1 MSPWRDGW
9 YERADMAA
17 GMGPKQLARKLQP
30 AVLRE
35 RVKTSLWVIPVI
47 AVLVAIGL
55 ANVLLHVDQGIAQHR
70 QAWFLF
76 GGGADSAREFLATIA
91 SSLLTFTGLVF
102 SITILVLQLASSQF
116 SPRVLRTFLEDRFT
130 RFSMGLFV
138 GSFTYAMALIPE
150 LRVGSREEP
159 EFVPALS
166 IFIAFVLVVM
176 CVGVFVHYIHHM
188 AHSIRAVQIIHR
200 VADETRRSME
210 RMFPEQLQESA
221 APVSL
226 PRTTPDQEFL
236 HDRPPGVVMAIE
248 EEALLAL
255 ACERDVII
263 ALVPHVGDFLPR
275 GAALFRVW
283 GKGPVTLDEL
293 REYVVVGVERTPHQ
307 DPAFGFRQLVD
318 VAERALSPGIN
329 DPTTAVQALDQLH
342 DLLRSLC
349 TKAIPAPSRTDDAGR
364 LRLVLPRPDWDS
376 FVRLGLDEIREYGE
390 GSIQI
395 ARRLRAI
402 LEDLLS
408 VAPSAR
414 QAVIQEQLALLEA
427 STRRGFHSEN
437 ERRQARLAS
446 TQGQGQEE

>member
-1 MSPWRDGW
+1 
-9 YERADMAA
+9 MAA
-17 GMGPKQLARKLQP
+17 GMNLRHLARKFQP

-35 RVKTSLWVIPVI
+35 RFKTSLWVIPVI
-47 AVLVAIGL
+47 AVLLAIGL
-55 ANVLLHVDQGIAQHR
+55 AKALLHVDQGIAQHR

-150 LRVGSREEP
+150 LRVDNGKEP

-166 IFIAFVLVVM
+166 VFIAFALVVT

-188 AHSIRAVQIIHR
+188 AHSIRAVHIVYR
-200 VADETRRSME
+200 VAEETRHSME
-210 RMFPEQLQESA
+210 RMFPEEAGEPA

-226 PRTTPDQEFL
+226 PRTAPDQEFP
-236 HDRPPGVVMAIE
+236 HDRPPGVVMTIE
-248 EEALLAL
+248 EEALLTL
-255 ACERDVII
+255 ACERDVLI

-275 GAALFRVW
+275 GGPLFRVW
-283 GKGPVTLDEL
+283 GKGRVTLDEL
-293 REYVVVGVERTPHQ
+293 REHVVVGAERTPYQ

-329 DPTTAVQALDQLH
+329 DPTTAVQALDQIH
-342 DLLRSLC
+342 DLLRTLNMR
-349 TKAIPAPSRTDDAGR
+349 TIPAPSRMDDSGQ
-364 LRLVLPRPDWDS
+364 LRLFLPRPDWDAY
-376 FVRLGLDEIREYGE
+376 VRLGLDEIREYGE

-395 ARRLRAI
+395 ARRIRAI

-408 VAPSAR
+408 VVPAAR
-414 QAVIQEQLALLEA
+414 QEVLQEQLALLEESA
-427 STRRGFHSEN
+427 RRGFHSEN
-437 ERRQARLAS
+437 ERSRARRAS
-446 TQGQGQEE
+446 TQGQGQEEEGD

>member
-1 MSPWRDGW
+1 MRF
-9 YERADMAA
+9 
-17 GMGPKQLARKLQP
+17 QHLARKFQP

-35 RVKTSLWVIPVI
+35 RFRTSLWVIPVI

-55 ANVLLHVDQGIAQHR
+55 AKVLLRVDRGIEQNR

-76 GGGADSAREFLATIA
+76 GGGADSALEFLSTIA

-102 SITILVLQLASSQF
+102 SITILVPQLASSQF
-116 SPRVLRTFLEDRFT
+116 SPRVLRSFLEDRFT

-138 GSFTYAMALIPE
+138 GSFTYAMMLIPE
-150 LRVGSREEP
+150 LRVGDREEP

-166 IFIAFVLVVM
+166 IFVAFVLVLL
-176 CVGVFVHYIHHM
+176 CVGVFAHYIHHM
-188 AHSIRAVQIIHR
+188 AHSIRAVHVIHR
-200 VADETRRSME
+200 VADETRQSLEHMY
-210 RMFPEQLQESA
+210 PEQSKESA
-221 APVSL
+221 VAVSL
-226 PRTTPDQEFL
+226 PRTAPDQEFP
-236 HDRPPGVVMAIE
+236 HDRPAGVLMAIE
-248 EEALLAL
+248 REALLAL
-255 ACERDVII
+255 ACEHDVII

-275 GAALFRVW
+275 GAPLFKVW
-283 GKGPVTLDEL
+283 GKGAVTLDEL
-293 REYVVVGVERTPHQ
+293 REHVVVGVERSPYQ

-318 VAERALSPGIN
+318 VAERALSPGLN

-342 DLLRSLC
+342 DLLRSLS
-349 TKAIPAPSRTDDAGR
+349 TRAIPAPSHMDASGR
-364 LRLVLPRPDWDS
+364 LRLILPRPDWDA

-395 ARRLRAI
+395 SRRLRAI

-414 QAVIQEQLALLEA
+414 RTVLQEQLALLEA
-427 STRRGFHSEN
+427 SAHRGFHSEN
-437 ERRQARLAS
+437 ERRRARLAS